1 MGLMDIFEV
10 SDIRGY
16 IKDLGEDTLIENVI
30 IPLYQKRNFRLIGRP
45 AHGPGEHGKDL
56 IFMEDNKTSF
66 KLRFHAIQAKSVKI
80 NTSNV
85 SKIIDQTKAA
95 FEVPFI
101 DPHSNNDTKVDYVQ
115 VITSGNVT
123 NDARIQF
130 TNMVSDKRYITL
142 LDGEQLI
149 DLIEET
155 KRNFC
160 KTDESQTNTTAP
172 PAKIPSNASLSAE
185 ISKIGE
191 AKLLPGDL
199 STDVKKFIEKFKKG
213 IPDGT
218 QIVKVEETKF
228 SEKIPLDARK
238 GELLISREIID
249 TTRVSI
255 IPSLLPKSEYIGEAG
270 TKERQP
276 PSLELSQKIK
286 SILESL
292 SGPERKVVD
301 ILNYC
306 NGIDEKTLK
315 CIIGLEDINENVLE
329 ALKRKDIINY
339 NEEKLTLPASIS
351 VKKVQIINGAQYY
364 FSQLSQTGKK
374 EINSSLIKALN
385 VCNESVP
392 LILSIIDK
400 KYDEIDGETRNNLLK
415 YILQN
420 RNDKSIAY
428 FASRF
433 SNKESSLI
441 KLGEE
446 ILSKD
451 IEREHDHRTYFNFG
465 SALLSKNTKDGIII
479 DRYDVDKNQI
489 KNARNLLLIAC
500 DMDTENVKYLSTL
513 SITQI
518 LLGDF
523 NKGIFN
529 AELALKKNEN
539 DINALNSISIG
550 YMFKKNLN
558 AALKYLEKLYEIKP
572 DHVSSL
578 LNLGNVYKGLKR
590 FDKALEVFERAN
602 QLEPNKDHIISEIGV
617 AHQNLG
623 NVDNAI
629 NAFDKAIELNP
640 TSELAWLGKG
650 DLYFNNLKDHSKAVE
665 FYEKASKINEKNPNT
680 WVALAQSYDRLDDHE
695 KANKC
700 IDKALTNKPSSEFA
714 LLGLGAF
721 YANRGVVKE
730 CSKWCGKLIRENN
743 INIKALECIGVA
755 YNNAKKFEKAI
766 EYFNKALDINPTQ
779 FNIIYEKAMATNA
792 LKHTEEAKQLY
803 HDLLKL
809 DPNNINTLLELSK
822 ILSNEGNYDKALKL
836 LSRAEKKSPDD
847 SDLLLIKGTVYANK
861 KDYVKAVEYLDRS
874 LKLNPKNVY
883 VWLNLG
889 RIYVNTFN
897 GSKSR
902 EYFEKGLELEPDNV
916 FLLEGLGVSCLN
928 LRLFNDA
935 INKFERI
942 IKLEPSYT
950 SAYFYIAEAYKL
962 KGDSDLSINYYDE
975 LLELEPS
982 NRNAILGKCNVY
994 ISSGKMPSA
1003 KKLFKKL
1010 MKESGGDAQVPFDI
1024 SVVLNKCEKFE
1035 DSIRYLNKA
1044 IDTNSKREI
1053 FYIEKANIYH
1063 KLGKYKEADKS
1074 YKKALSINPK
1084 SSTVLY
1090 HIGIN
1095 YLAKKNLRKAIE
1107 FLKKY
1112 TVIVPNDAT
1121 AWFNLGKAYNKQGN
1135 KNAAKECFES
1145 SIQYGPLNAEMFSV
1159 IGDFYNQI
1167 MGDINNAITCYE
1179 KAISHGRSDS
1189 RIKTVLATCYLNL
1202 GKHDKCI
1209 RYCEDVLNKEP
1220 ENIDALIFENIAW
1233 SFKGQNDIT
1242 DEKLRKALLLQPNNY
1257 LTMLGLAVFNNN
1269 QRKEQEAIKWA
1280 KKGVEIEP
1288 HNPNNVILHLILGS
1302 NYNSM
1307 RMYKEAIANFESAK
1321 KYKPDYEDVLK
1332 SGGFPFRNLKR
1343 YHEAIEWWKEYLK
1356 LKPEDWEYW
1365 YYTGVTYGD
1374 INDFENGIECLEKAI
1389 SLNDTE
1395 KGPYY
1400 AIGIQYSKS
1409 GNHHKAIQIFE
1420 KLKTLDPES
1429 NEPLLH
1435 IGDIYFTETNEFEK
1449 AIAEYLEAMKI
1460 NSNNWKAWVNLSVA
1474 SRILGDIAKEKEYID
1489 KAIQQ
1494 CPDKIEL
1501 FLREINLF
1509 LRLKRI
1515 TDAERSVDNALI
1527 EFPEN
1532 HIMWFLKACVASLNM
1547 DVDESIKALEKAIS
1561 LNPECINLAQ
1571 KEPNLEFL
1579 RTQKSFTDLIEENT
1593 KK

>member
-1 MGLMDIFEV
+1 MGPMDIFEV

-16 IKDLGEDTLIENVI
+16 IKDSDEDTLIENVI
-30 IPLYQKRNFRLIGRP
+30 IPLYQKRNFHLVGKP
-45 AHGPGEHGKDL
+45 SHGPGEHGKDI
-56 IFMEDNKTSF
+56 IFSEHNKTSF
-66 KLRFHAIQAKSVKI
+66 RPHFYAIQAKSVKI
-80 NTSNV
+80 TTSNV
-85 SKIIDQTKAA
+85 SKIIDQAKAA

-101 DPHSNNDTKVDYVQ
+101 NPHSNNETEVDYVQ

-123 NDARIQF
+123 NDARTQF
-130 TNMVSDKRYITL
+130 SKMVSHKRYITL

-149 DLIEET
+149 DLIEDT

-160 KTDESQTNTTAP
+160 KSDESQTTTTAL
-172 PAKIPSNASLSAE
+172 PAEIPSNAPLSAE
-185 ISKIGE
+185 ISKIGK
-191 AKLLPGDL
+191 AKQLQSDL
-199 STDVKKFIEKFKKG
+199 SKEAEKLSEKFKEGMPEGKE
-213 IPDGT
+213 
-218 QIVKVEETKF
+218 IVENEVIKLSK
-228 SEKIPLDARK
+228 KIQLESGK

-255 IPSLLPKSEYIGEAG
+255 IPNLPPQSESIVDVG
-270 TKERQP
+270 TKENIP
-276 PSLELSQKIK
+276 LSSELSQKIK

-292 SGPERKVVD
+292 SEPERKLAD

-306 NGIDEKTLK
+306 DGIDEKTLK
-315 CIIGLEDINENVLE
+315 CVMELEDINENVFE
-329 ALKRKDIINY
+329 TLKRKDIINY
-339 NEEKLTLPASIS
+339 NEEKLTLPMSIS
-351 VKKVQIINGAQYY
+351 VNKVQIINGAQYY
-364 FSQLSQTGKK
+364 LSQLGQTGKK

-385 VCNESVP
+385 ICNESVP

-400 KYDEIDGETRNNLLK
+400 KYDEIDRETRNNLVR
-415 YILQN
+415 YILKN

-441 KLGEE
+441 ELGEE

-451 IEREHDHRTYFNFG
+451 IKREHDHRTYFNLG

-479 DRYDVDKNQI
+479 DRYDIDKKQI
-489 KNARNLLLIAC
+489 KNARDLLLIAC
-500 DMDTENVKYLSTL
+500 DIDTENVQYISTL
-513 SITQI
+513 SISQI

-539 DINALNSISIG
+539 DINALNAISIG
-550 YMFKKNLN
+550 YIFKKNLN

-572 DHVSSL
+572 DHVSSI

-590 FDKALEVFERAN
+590 FDKALEIFEHAN
-602 QLEPNKDHIISEIGV
+602 QIEPNKDYIISEIGV

-623 NVDNAI
+623 NVDNAF
-629 NAFDKAIELNP
+629 NAFEKAIELNP

-650 DLYFNNLKDHSKAVE
+650 DLYFNNLNEHSKAVK

-680 WVALAQSYDRLDDHE
+680 WVALAQSYDRLGDHE

-721 YANRGVVKE
+721 YANRGMVKE
-730 CSKWCGKLIRENN
+730 CEKWCRKLIRENN
-743 INIKALECIGVA
+743 KNIKALECIGVA

-809 DPNNINTLLELSK
+809 DHNNINTLLELSK

-902 EYFEKGLELEPDNV
+902 EYFEKGLEIEPDNV

-928 LRLFNDA
+928 LGLFNDA

-975 LLELEPS
+975 LLGLEPS
-982 NRNAILGKCNVY
+982 NRNAILGKCIVY

-1003 KKLFKKL
+1003 KKLFKQL

-1024 SVVLNKCEKFE
+1024 SVVLNKCGKFE
-1035 DSIRYLNKA
+1035 NSIRYLNKA
-1044 IDTNSKREI
+1044 IDADSKREI

-1063 KLGKYKEADKS
+1063 KLRKYDEAGRS
-1074 YKKALSINPK
+1074 YKKALGINPK
-1084 SSTVLY
+1084 SSMVLY
-1090 HIGIN
+1090 HIGMN
-1095 YLAKKNLRKAIE
+1095 YLAKNNLPKAIE

-1121 AWFNLGKAYNKQGN
+1121 AWFKLGTAYNKQGN
-1135 KNAAKECFES
+1135 KTTAKECFES

-1159 IGDFYNQI
+1159 IGDFYSNT
-1167 MGDINNAITCYE
+1167 MGDLNNAITCYE
-1179 KAISHGRSDS
+1179 KAVSLGRDDS
-1189 RIKTVLATCYLNL
+1189 RIKTAIAICNLNI
-1202 GKHDKCI
+1202 GKFDECI

-1220 ENIDALIFENIAW
+1220 ENIDALVLESIAW
-1233 SFKGQNDIT
+1233 SSKGRNDIP
-1242 DEKLRKALLLQPNNY
+1242 DDKLRKALLLQPNNY
-1257 LTMLGLAVFNNN
+1257 LTMLGLAIFNHNN
-1269 QRKEQEAIKWA
+1269 GQGQEAIKWA

-1288 HNPNNVILHLILGS
+1288 NNLNNVILYLILGN
-1302 NYNSM
+1302 NYNLIGL
-1307 RMYKEAIANFESAK
+1307 YDEAIANFEYAR
-1321 KYKPDYEDVLK
+1321 KYKPDNEDVLS

-1343 YHEAIEWWKEYLK
+1343 YNEAIEWWREYLK
-1356 LKPEDWEYW
+1356 LKPDDWEFW

-1374 INDFENGIECLEKAI
+1374 INDFKNAIECLEKAI

-1400 AIGIQYSKS
+1400 ALGIQDSKS
-1409 GNHHKAIQIFE
+1409 GNHQHAIQIFQ
-1420 KLKTLDPES
+1420 KLKALDSES
-1429 NEPLLH
+1429 NQPWLYT
-1435 IGDIYFTETNEFEK
+1435 GDIYFTETNEFEK

-1474 SRILGDIAKEKEYID
+1474 SRILGDIAKEKEYIY

-1501 FLREINLF
+1501 FLREINIF

-1527 EFPEN
+1527 EFPEH
-1532 HIMWFLKACVASLNM
+1532 HIIWFIKACVASLNM

-1571 KEPNLEFL
+1571 TEPNLEFL
-1579 RTQKSFTDLIEENT
+1579 RSQKSFSDLIEENT